1 MKSIFAAVLLVV
13 SVCSPLRSARAQM
26 PETPLFRQL
35 GTSDGLPS
43 DHVYKLAQDRAGY
56 LWVATSDGLARFDG
70 VRFRVWQH
78 DPADPASLPGN
89 VVQSLH
95 IDAADRVWVGVEG
108 GGLSLMEATRIGF
121 RHYRAATDA
130 RFALDDVWSI
140 ASTPDG
146 AVWFGGHGGGLVR
159 YDPSRDAVQVFRHD
173 PQQPDT
179 LAADHVLSLAVDDA
193 GTLWIGTS
201 AGLER
206 HVDGHFEHVGAGE
219 GGLSAPLVL
228 SLSAEPAGPL
238 WIGTAGGLDRRERDG
253 GIHPLPGREQLSN
266 NGVTAVIRDRRG
278 THWITTRGGLNH
290 LVDGRIRSYLGSAG
304 GGYALSNSPVLD
316 ALEDHEGGLWFA
328 ALGSG
333 LRRLP
338 PNWRN
343 FGVLVRAEAAKGG
356 LSTGFPRGLAE
367 ARDGAFWVVGAGGV
381 LDRVERDGRV
391 TRHLD
396 QTPSL
401 PEKLLWSVLEDRA
414 GQVWIGHQNGL
425 SRYDPVAKTIRSWN
439 AQSGAA
445 APPAGPI
452 DLLALAPDGAL
463 WLSANGAGLQ
473 RRAADGRVEATFGPG
488 AASGLPAGDTE
499 AIEFAPDGALWIAG
513 DRGLHRFDA
522 TTARFV
528 PVSGSPGAR
537 VFGFAFEAGDT
548 LWLQRLGALERYQFR
563 EGRLQLIEHVGA
575 AQGLPA
581 VEAGGV
587 RVDAAGA
594 VWMTSSRGL
603 FCYRPGSG
611 ELRQYGLRD
620 GLPSLEFGN
629 RPPLRARDGAILAGT
644 VAGLVLFDPMR
655 LEEHRS
661 VPRLRFETASI
672 RRAGAEVTIDP
683 SQPVTLRHDDRELRV
698 AARLMSFADPQSHRY
713 RFRVRGYERDWI
725 DAGASG
731 ERVFTQL
738 PPGGYTLQVV
748 AANADGVWSAPPL
761 ALRIAVA
768 APWWE
773 TTFARVGYA
782 LAVLLAWALTATW
795 YRRRLKRRLA
805 TQLAQRQ
812 HEWTR
817 RASEAKS
824 GFLATLGHEIRT
836 PMTGV
841 LGMTEL
847 LLTTPLAERQ
857 RGYAE
862 SIRHSGEL
870 LLRLVNDAL
879 DLARIEAGRLEL
891 ADAPFDLHDVLREV
905 AEFQQPL
912 ADQKGLA
919 LALSIDPAAPRW
931 VRGDALR
938 LKQILLN
945 LGNNALKFTERGEVG
960 LALRPAAAP
969 YTLSLT
975 VRDTGPG
982 LNAEQR
988 ARLFQ
993 RFSQAEG
1000 AETARRYG
1008 GSGLGLAISQELAA
1022 AMGGR
1027 IDVESEPGA
1036 GARFVL
1042 RLPLPECAP
1051 ADGVRAAVLAPNA
1064 SQPDVAATARRILL
1078 VEDDA
1083 TVAAVVD
1090 GLLKVQGH
1098 VVTHVPHGL
1107 AALAELGQGHFDF
1120 AFLDLDLPGVNGLD
1134 LAGLIRVQG
1143 HFLPL
1148 IALTARADPEAE
1160 PQARAAGMC
1169 VFLRKPVSGE
1179 QLAQAIMDA
1188 VGDAGDAGDA
1198 VEPGT

>member
-1 MKSIFAAVLLVV
+1 MKSIIAALLLLV
-13 SVCSPLRSARAQM
+13 SVCSPLASVRAQI

-35 GTSDGLPS
+35 GTIDGLPS
-43 DHVYKLAQDRAGY
+43 DHVHKLAQDRAGY

-78 DPADPASLPGN
+78 DPADPASLSGN
-89 VVQSLH
+89 VVQSLY
-95 IDAADRVWVGVEG
+95 IDAQDQVWVGAEG
-108 GGLSLMEATRIGF
+108 GGLSLMNATRTGF
-121 RHYRAATDA
+121 RHFRAGQDV
-130 RFALDDVWSI
+130 RFALADVWSI
-140 ASTPDG
+140 VSTPDG
-146 AVWFGGHGGGLVR
+146 AIWFGGHGGGLYR

-173 PQQPDT
+173 PLQPDT
-179 LAADHVLSLAVDDA
+179 LAADHVLALAVDDA

-201 AGLER
+201 AGLQR
-206 HVDGHFEHVGAGE
+206 YVDGRFAGE
-219 GGLSAPLVL
+219 DGLSAPLVL
-228 SLSAEPAGPL
+228 SLYAEPGGPL
-238 WIGTAGGLDRRERDG
+238 WIGTAGGLDRRGRDG
-253 GIHPLPGREQLSN
+253 RIHPLPAREQLSN
-266 NGVTAVIRDRRG
+266 AGVNAVMRDRRG
-278 THWITTRGGLNH
+278 THWITTHGGLNH
-290 LVDGRIRSYLGSAG
+290 LVDGRIRSYLGLAG
-304 GGYALSNSPVLD
+304 GGFALANFAVMD

-328 ALGSG
+328 TLGSG

-338 PNWRN
+338 PSWRN

-356 LSTGFPRGLAE
+356 LSTGFPRGVAE
-367 ARDGAFWVVGAGGV
+367 ARDDALWVVGAGGV

-396 QTPSL
+396 EVPSL
-401 PEKLLWSVLEDRA
+401 PEKVLWSVQEDRA
-414 GQVWIGHQNGL
+414 GQVWIGHHSGL
-425 SRYDPVAKTIRSWN
+425 SRYDPVANTIRTWN
-439 AQSGAA
+439 AQSGAD

-452 DLLALAPDGAL
+452 DLLAFAPDGSL
-463 WLSANGAGLQ
+463 WLSGYGTGLQ
-473 RRAADGRVEATFGPG
+473 RRAADGRVEASYEAG
-488 AASGLPAGDTE
+488 ASSGLSVGDTE

-522 TTARFV
+522 SAASFV
-528 PVSGSPGAR
+528 SVPGSPATR

-548 LWLQRLGALERYQFR
+548 LWLQRLGALERYRFR
-563 EGRLQLIEHVGA
+563 DGRLHLIEQAGT

-587 RVDAAGA
+587 RVDAAGD
-594 VWMTSSRGL
+594 VWMTSIRGL

-611 ELRQYGLRD
+611 ELRHYGLRD

-629 RPPLRARDGAILAGT
+629 RPPLRTRDGAILAGT

-661 VPRLRFETASI
+661 VPRLRFETAGV
-672 RRAGAEVTIDP
+672 RRAGAEVTLDP
-683 SQPVTLRHDDRELRV
+683 SQPISLRHDDRELRV

-713 RFRVRGYERDWI
+713 RFRLHGYERDWI
-725 DAGASG
+725 DGGALG
-731 ERVFTQL
+731 ERVFSHM
-738 PPGGYTLQVV
+738 PPGSYTLQVV
-748 AANADGVWSAPPL
+748 AANVDGVWSAPPL
-761 ALRIAVA
+761 TLRIAVA
-768 APWWE
+768 SPWWS
-773 TTFARVGYA
+773 TIYARVGYVIATGLA
-782 LAVLLAWALTATW
+782 LIVIGAG
-795 YRRRLKRRLA
+795 YRRQLKHRLA
-805 TQLAQRQ
+805 AHIVQRQ

-847 LLTTPLAERQ
+847 LLTTPLEERQ
-857 RGYAE
+857 RSYAE
-862 SIRHSGEL
+862 SIRDSGQL

-891 ADAPFDLHDVLREV
+891 ADAPVDLHGLLREV
-905 AEFQQPL
+905 TEFQKPL
-912 ADQKGLA
+912 AERKGVA
-919 LALSIDPAAPRW
+919 LTLSIDAAAPRW

-945 LGNNALKFTERGEVG
+945 LGSNALKFTERGEVG
-960 LALRPAAAP
+960 FALQPAHAP
-969 YTLSLT
+969 YTLSLM

-1008 GSGLGLAISQELAA
+1008 GSGLGLAICQELAS

-1027 IDVESEPGA
+1027 IDVASEPGL
-1036 GARFVL
+1036 GATFVL
-1042 RLPLPECAP
+1042 QLPLAECSP
-1051 ADGVRAAVLAPNA
+1051 ADTVRTAIAAPTAALV
-1064 SQPDVAATARRILL
+1064 DATARCILL

-1083 TVAAVVD
+1083 IVAAVVN
-1090 GLLKVQGH
+1090 GLLSVQGH
-1098 VVTHVPHGL
+1098 AVTHVPHGL
-1107 AALAELGQGHFDF
+1107 AALTELGNGHFDL
-1120 AFLDLDLPGVNGLD
+1120 AFVDLDLPGVNGLD
-1134 LAGLIRVQG
+1134 LARMIRAQG
-1143 HFLPL
+1143 HALPL

-1160 PQARAAGMC
+1160 PQARDAGMC

-1179 QLAQAIMDA
+1179 QLAQAIGEA
-1188 VGDAGDAGDA
+1188 VGDAGGVVA
-1198 VEPGT
+1198 PGT